1 MNMYLYAKYILN
13 PMYCM
18 CLPISYFTQTAF
30 IFICLGWNSLSGYC
44 QVDSILVAITL
55 PHMQSISLVITH
67 TTENSVHH
75 KMSQVKAVCVNWVD
89 LPLWAS
95 MAVSVITSSH
105 TADCYFTCYWLLAS
119 NLLCSSSKLTATFM
133 SNISLFPAQSQSL
146 PTVSEQDYMTIIL
159 VVFLLLFQLAI
170 IIMYTY

>member
-18 CLPISYFTQTAF
+18 CLPISYFYTNSFHFHLLGMKLTQW
-30 IFICLGWNSLSGYC
+30 ILPSGLYI
-44 QVDSILVAITL
+44 DL

-67 TTENSVHH
+67 ATENSVHH

-89 LPLWAS
+89 LSLWAS

-146 PTVSEQDYMTIIL
+146 PTVWEQDYMTIIL